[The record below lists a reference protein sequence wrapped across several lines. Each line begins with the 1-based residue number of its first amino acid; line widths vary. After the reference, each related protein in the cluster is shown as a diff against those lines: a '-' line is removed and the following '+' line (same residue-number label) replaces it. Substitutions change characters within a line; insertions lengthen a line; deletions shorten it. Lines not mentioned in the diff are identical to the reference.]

1 MKLISFD
8 IETGPFEDASKYDG
22 IMPEFTGNT
31 NTKDPVKIAEQI
43 EAKKQKWMEDVTLSP
58 LTSRVEA
65 IGFCFSDNKDNPEVY
80 IGIAEEYLL
89 LQFWSNYRLYQS
101 KYKFIGHYSNQFD
114 LPFIIHRTRILGL
127 TSEMPYCLRVMGAD
141 TRPFFSSFI
150 DLIDVF
156 KVFPYSKESV
166 KLDDYSKGYG
176 VGKKT
181 MTGDMF
187 WKLSRSG
194 DKDLINK
201 ACEYLIGDVVFPMEI
216 ALKTWD
222 HDGKGNF
229 VDQVRIN
236 KGE

>member
-8 IETGPFEDASKYDG
+8 IETGPFEDESKYDG
-22 IMPEFTGNT
+22 IMPEFTGNA
-31 NTKDPVKIAEQI
+31 NTKDPVKIAEQV

-65 IGFCFSDNKDNPEVY
+65 IGFCFSDNKGKPELY
-80 IGIAEEYLL
+80 ISLPEDILISL
-89 LQFWSNYRLYQS
+89 FWSNYRLYHS

-156 KVFPYSKESV
+156 KVFPYSKTSV

-194 DKDLINK
+194 NK
-201 ACEYLIGDVVFPMEI
+201 ELMEKARDYLIGDVVFPIEI
-216 ALKTWD
+216 AMKTWD

-229 VDQVRIN
+229 TDQVRIN